1 MSPTG
6 WKVSNTPLG
15 NCGSRINSSRKKE
28 VDGPKRK
35 QLSVVDVS
43 GGASKAQSCKKNTA
57 QEPGMLGPSI
67 NVNWMLSS
75 STWQDGTLT
84 PYESVN

>member
-15 NCGSRINSSRKKE
+15 HCRSHVNSSRKKE
-28 VDGPKRK
+28 VDGPKQK

-43 GGASKAQSCKKNTA
+43 GGASQVQSFKKSTA
-57 QEPGMLGPSI
+57 
-67 NVNWMLSS
+67 
-75 STWQDGTLT
+75 
-84 PYESVN
+84 